1 MKTSIAEIMDN
12 FEFLDDWEDRYR
24 YVIELGK
31 ELEEISAEERT
42 TTNKVQGCVSQV
54 WLITH
59 SETDRNGEIRL
70 YFKGDSDAHIVR
82 GLIGI
87 IIALFNGKTPTEIL
101 KTNLESIFEKI
112 GLREHLTR
120 QRSDGLTSMIKRVYD
135 DATRES
141 SINFA

>member
-31 ELEEISAEERT
+31 ELEDISAEERT
-42 TTNKVQGCVSQV
+42 ATNKVQGCVSQV
-54 WLITH
+54 WLITS

-87 IIALFNGKTPTEIL
+87 IIALFNGKTPAEIL

-141 SINFA
+141 SVNFA

>member
-31 ELEEISAEERT
+31 ELEDISAEERT
-42 TTNKVQGCVSQV
+42 ATNKVQGCVSQV

-59 SETDRNGEIRL
+59 SETDQNGEMRL

-87 IIALFNGKTPTEIL
+87 IIALFNGKTPAEIL

-120 QRSDGLTSMIKRVYD
+120 QRSDGLSSMIKRVYD
-135 DATRES
+135 DAMRES
-141 SINFA
+141 LVSFA